1 MLTGCPSPHP
11 PGAAILGPTC
21 DEAEEIGNTAR
32 DGVEGF
38 DVTTV
43 ARSDI
48 PGRAD
53 AAFSRVTVVAPR
65 TRIDVALPTD
75 VAVAEL
81 LPMLLDMA
89 REAAPDGGASHGGWC
104 LARLG
109 GAALDPT
116 GTLGSV
122 GILDGEL
129 LQLRWRVENPPP
141 PLFDDVVDAIAV
153 SAPVSFRPWTPAT
166 ARLMGH
172 VAGGLALV
180 AAAAALLLAGPG
192 MAPALVAGLAG
203 VATIAVGAVLTTVYG
218 DVATGVVVAVCGPPF
233 AFVCGLFVV
242 PGEVGAANV
251 LLASVLTLVMAVGA
265 LLVTGR
271 GTTTFVAL
279 AAAAVLGSV
288 AALVA
293 TLVEHPLPGI
303 AAGAAAVAVGGISVS
318 PRLTIQL
325 AKLPLPQVP
334 GSAEDLRTDDDFPDY
349 AAIERRAG
357 IAHDYLT
364 GMLIGCGAVAAG
376 GAVLAATG
384 GAAGSVFGAVVAA
397 VLLLRAR
404 SYANGSQAIALL
416 ASGALTATGLVVGWM
431 VAASALVLLVGVF
444 AGLLVAAAAAMVV
457 GVVFPSRRFSP
468 PLRRSVDIV
477 EAVLIA
483 AVLPLALA
491 VMELYRT
498 FRQL

>member
-1 MLTGCPSPHP
+1 M
-11 PGAAILGPTC
+11 
-21 DEAEEIGNTAR
+21 
-32 DGVEGF
+32 
-38 DVTTV
+38 TTV
-43 ARSDI
+43 ARSDV
-48 PGRAD
+48 PGQPDSRGPGARPAGGHPTAQSAGRASRTA
-53 AAFSRVTVVAPR
+53 AAFTRVTVVAPR

-75 VAVAEL
+75 VAVADL

-89 REAAPDGGASHGGWC
+89 REVAPDGGASHGGWC

-109 GAALDPT
+109 EAALDPSR
-116 GTLGSV
+116 TLGSV
-122 GILDGEL
+122 GILDGDL
-129 LQLRWRVENPPP
+129 LQLRWRVANPPP

-153 SAPVSFRPWTPAT
+153 SAPVSFRPWTPGT
-166 ARLMGH
+166 ARVMGR

-192 MAPALVAGLAG
+192 MAAALVAGFAA
-203 VATIAVGAVLTTVYG
+203 VAAIAVGAVLAGVYG
-218 DVATGVVVAVCGPPF
+218 DAATGVVVAACGPPF
-233 AFVCGLFVV
+233 AFVCGLYLV

-251 LLASVLTLVMAVGA
+251 LLASVLLLVVAAGA
-265 LLVTGR
+265 LLVTGQ

-279 AAAAVLGSV
+279 AAAAALASV

-303 AAGAAAVAVGGISVS
+303 AAGAAAIAVGGISML

-334 GSAEDLRTDDDFPDY
+334 GSAEDLRADSDFPDY

-357 IAHDYLT
+357 VAHDYLT
-364 GMLIGCGAVAAG
+364 GLIIGCGAVAAG
-376 GAVLAATG
+376 GAVLAAKSGT
-384 GAAGSVFGAVVAA
+384 AGSVFGAVVAA

-416 ASGALTATGLVVGWM
+416 ASGALAATGLVVGWM
-431 VAASALVLLVGVF
+431 VAASPLVLLVGMF
-444 AGLLVAAAAAMVV
+444 AGLVAAAAAAMVV

-491 VMELYRT
+491 VMELYQM